1 MPRFLFLLALLLLPL
16 QAMEIVHGDTA
27 IPPQEVRTERPLII
41 ASEQAAAL
49 GWMQMYVFHSSPAER
64 AELLRAGQAAGTM
77 AILPAGSRLKLL
89 AMARNRGAFMAEIV
103 SVGTGESRTPALGAA
118 AHRQVPAADASY
130 PFSWA
135 WKPCLPSAFAPRGKR
150 GDKGGFVGGFGL
162 SCAAPPRLMECALR
176 RIPR

>member
-49 GWMQMYVFHSSPAER
+49 GWMQMYVFHPTPAER
-64 AELLRAGQAAGTM
+64 AELLRAGQAAGAM

-118 AHRQVPAADASY
+118 THRQVPAADASY
-130 PFSWA
+130 PFSIPPA
-135 WKPCLPSAFAPRGKR
+135 PSATERLKLQAGATICCDSADAR
-150 GDKGGFVGGFGL
+150 
-162 SCAAPPRLMECALR
+162 AASADTDSVWEAL
-176 RIPR
+176 ISKP